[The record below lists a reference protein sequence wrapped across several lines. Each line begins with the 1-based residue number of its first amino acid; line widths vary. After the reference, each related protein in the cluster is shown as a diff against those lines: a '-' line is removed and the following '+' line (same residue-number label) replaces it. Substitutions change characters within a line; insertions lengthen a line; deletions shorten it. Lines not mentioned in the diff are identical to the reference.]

1 MNKKTNKKYKRQK
14 TKENKEIFYC
24 NKIEPLLALPTTTLR
39 R

>member
-1 MNKKTNKKYKRQK
+1 MNKKQKKNKRQK

-24 NKIEPLLALPTTTLR
+24 NKIDPLLALPRTTLR